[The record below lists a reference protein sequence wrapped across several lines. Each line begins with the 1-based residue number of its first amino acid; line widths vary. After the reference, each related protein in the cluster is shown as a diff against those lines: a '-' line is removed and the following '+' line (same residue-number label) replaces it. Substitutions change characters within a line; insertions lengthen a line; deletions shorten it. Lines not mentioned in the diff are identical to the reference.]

1 MSTIPRNEDC
11 FFTKSQDSRFEGD
24 NMVCAG
30 VVRVRTKS
38 ALVLQTTM
46 ELQPFQKCDD
56 IRVIFCYSLHCV
68 AIPLQGDRIPLKR
81 DKVAL

>member
-1 MSTIPRNEDC
+1 MSTIVRNEDC

-46 ELQPFQKCDD
+46 ELQPIQLCVEILCF
-56 IRVIFCYSLHCV
+56 SLHC
-68 AIPLQGDRIPLKR
+68 ALQFLC
-81 DKVAL
+81 KVIELIGNSAEMI